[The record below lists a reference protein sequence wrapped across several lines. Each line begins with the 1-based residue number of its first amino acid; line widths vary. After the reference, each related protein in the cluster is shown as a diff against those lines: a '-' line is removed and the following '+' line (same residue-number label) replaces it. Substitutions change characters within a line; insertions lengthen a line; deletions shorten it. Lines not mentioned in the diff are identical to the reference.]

1 MHINITY
8 TVNNKRTLLK
18 RMFIEAKINL
28 NMSWTI
34 TCGPIEKYLVT
45 SIRHCS
51 LKKVLKTMLTLIS
64 HYIRWI

>member
-1 MHINITY
+1 MAPDVYKHKILAYKYY

-34 TCGPIEKYLVT
+34 TCGPIEKI
-45 SIRHCS
+45 SGNIR
-51 LKKVLKTMLTLIS
+51 
-64 HYIRWI
+64 

>member
-1 MHINITY
+1 MMAPDVYIILAYKYY

-45 SIRHCS
+45 FDKNI
-51 LKKVLKTMLTLIS
+51 
-64 HYIRWI
+64 